1 MKPQFVLEEKMA
13 LDNGV
18 KYGRPFCQYKQKV
31 LPLNFTQIGTI
42 QNFRR
47 LFFTL
52 TPVEPSAQSLPQ
64 F

>member
-47 LFFTL
+47 KFATFS
-52 TPVEPSAQSLPQ
+52 PVQPLVQILP
-64 F
+64 